1 MNRPVLGVNGMRPCQ
16 AGAMPTRNYRLVVE
30 GELSDSIGIVF
41 AGMTLT
47 RAEGKTA
54 LTGPV
59 RDQAELQDLLQHVSA
74 LGLTLL
80 EATAVETRATR

>member
-1 MNRPVLGVNGMRPCQ
+1 MSP
-16 AGAMPTRNYRLVVE
+16 A
-30 GELSDSIGIVF
+30 F

-47 RAEGKTA
+47 RAGGNTT

-59 RDQAELQDLLQHVSA
+59 RDQSELQGLLMRISD

-80 EATAVETRATR
+80 DVTTLDEHGLPAASGTDPTGPQETASTVVSAQDDGPSTTTGSE